1 MGVLH
6 MPTAAGHHPLKS
18 CPRHEAPQHHNTE
31 KRYICTDYCPTPACT
46 SPETVDPTHTSHHTG
61 RFAFIG

>member
-18 CPRHEAPQHHNTE
+18 CPRHEAPQHDNTE
-31 KRYICTDYCPTPACT
+31 KRYVYTDYWITHACT
-46 SPETVDPTHTSHHTG
+46 LPADSRDLLIV
-61 RFAFIG
+61 